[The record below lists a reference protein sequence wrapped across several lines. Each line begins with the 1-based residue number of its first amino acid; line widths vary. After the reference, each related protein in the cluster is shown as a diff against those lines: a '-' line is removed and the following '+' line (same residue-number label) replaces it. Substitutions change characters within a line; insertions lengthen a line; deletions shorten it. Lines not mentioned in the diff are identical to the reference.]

1 MKSIHVAYAEDHV
14 MSRIA
19 TAKLLEEKGFI
30 VSAFSN
36 GKEMLEQ
43 LQDMLVPDV
52 CIININM
59 PQLNGFETI
68 QRLRKQFVG
77 VKVLVYS
84 ISDYDTDIIKIL
96 SYGANGYLIKNGNV
110 DELYHAIVSVH
121 EKGFYMDDEVSKVV
135 LRYLER
141 MKN

>member
-1 MKSIHVAYAEDHV
+1 MKPIYVAYAEDHV

-43 LQDMLVPDV
+43 LQDMLVPDI